1 MFAPLIRKE
10 NETKFKIYRGTNFS
24 FIPTPSWATYCK
36 TSART
41 REKEWTILGHDSV
54 SLESFLIAS
63 WGFYEQGA
71 GLLKSCNVCLLGT
84 TASSFDTL
92 ASSSLSSS
100 IRDIINVN
108 IMATTIKMTTATRQ
122 MKTLKKLS
130 VFAGHFHDLDSLK
143 WRHSFSPSF
152 TFVNLFP
159 LLLQIISD
167 LFRDIKFIKSIN
179 KKIPFCCSC

>member
-1 MFAPLIRKE
+1 MCAQLIRKE
-10 NETKFKIYRGTNFS
+10 NETKLKISRGTNFS

-122 MKTLKKLS
+122 MKTLEMISIRRSLPRLGLFKVASLTLS
-130 VFAGHFHDLDSLK
+130 IVHFCQLVSTATTNNIRLVQGYQVY
-143 WRHSFSPSF
+143 
-152 TFVNLFP
+152 T
-159 LLLQIISD
+159 IY
-167 LFRDIKFIKSIN
+167 
-179 KKIPFCCSC
+179 